1 VCVCV
6 CQEGWCAANNDD
18 DDDDDDD
25 VMNELMSTKCD
36 NVDGKKLSAS

>member
-1 VCVCV
+1 V
-6 CQEGWCAANNDD
+6 CQEGCCAANNDVDND